1 MWGEADRCVK
11 FYQKKLERK
20 ENEKKKKTPVRPVA
34 KYRSLVTQN
43 TNMIMAFVN
52 SMRHPAE
59 YGIPLNQ
66 MAIKYVHI
74 NMLLLKTAYYAL
86 GELSSDF
93 ILRRC

>member
-1 MWGEADRCVK
+1 MCKVLP
-11 FYQKKLERK
+11 KKAREKRK
-20 ENEKKKKTPVRPVA
+20 WKEKETPVRPVA

-66 MAIKYVHI
+66 MAVKYVHI
-74 NMLLLKTAYYAL
+74 NMLLLKTAYYTL

>member
-1 MWGEADRCVK
+1 MNR
-11 FYQKKLERK
+11 
-20 ENEKKKKTPVRPVA
+20 KKKTPVRPVA

-66 MAIKYVHI
+66 MAVKYVHI
-74 NMLLLKTAYYAL
+74 NMLLRLQTISAAPSWRER
-86 GELSSDF
+86 GTNDWTDS
-93 ILRRC
+93 